1 MKKRVLLVL
10 SLLLLSLSSHA
21 LERFERLT
29 WLEPNSTTAQLIQYP
44 QLLNRIYE
52 ENDDQLIWF
61 DIEQTQKL
69 ELQLE
74 MIEEAGFSPLFSNQ
88 LSHLKKFRTENRW
101 FEYDLLATD
110 TLLLYIS
117 YAEQAAT
124 IGESWFFNQPLVS
137 KLPIPSVGS
146 VNSLLIAVELH
157 DLEDLIDSYT
167 PSSADY
173 RQIIASYDHLKRLEN
188 TSIPTYHQSSLKKI
202 GDKLSYR
209 DALVQRLNVV
219 NIDTSQIRSDV
230 NWYDASLVEP
240 VKEFQR
246 IHGLKEDGIIGA
258 QTLKWLNISPEQ
270 RLSMLA
276 LNAERSRLW
285 PMQRDTMI
293 LVNVPS
299 FNMQYWYLGEEVF
312 QSKVVVG
319 RTSRKTPVMHTK
331 LDSLIL
337 NPTWNVPRKIMVED
351 ILPQVKKDESY
362 LSNNKIEIIERWN
375 TPTTVNPEEIN
386 WSEVNP
392 KTFPYK
398 MRQRSGNSNAL
409 GLYKFNT
416 PNRRAI
422 YLHDTPSKHLFAKD
436 IRAFSSGCVRVENA
450 DQFANTLLETQGL
463 AVVDEANND
472 HSTTQS
478 IPLKKRIPVH
488 IIYQTVWVE
497 SGQVHYRDDIYL
509 YDTYNKARQ
518 FSGKG

>member
-1 MKKRVLLVL
+1 MLKRVLLVL
-10 SLLLLSLSSHA
+10 SLLFVSLSA
-21 LERFERLT
+21 YGLDRFVQLT
-29 WLEPNSTTAQLIQYP
+29 WLGTDSSTVQLMQYP

-61 DIEQTQKL
+61 DIEQSRQL

-88 LSHLKKFRTENRW
+88 LTYLKKFREENRW

-110 TLLLYIS
+110 TLLLYMS
-117 YAEQAAT
+117 YAEQAASD
-124 IGESWFFNQPLVS
+124 GESWFFDQPLVS
-137 KLPIPSVGS
+137 KLPPPSVRS
-146 VNSLLIAVELH
+146 VNALLIAVELH
-157 DLEDLIDSYT
+157 DLGDLIDSYT

-173 RQIIASYDHLKRLEN
+173 RQIIASYESFKQLKDV
-188 TSIPTYHQSSLKKI
+188 SIPTYHQNAIKKS
-202 GDKLSYR
+202 GDKLSHR
-209 DALVQRLNVV
+209 NELVKRLSVV
-219 NIDTSQIRSDV
+219 NIDTSMIRTDV

-240 VKEFQR
+240 IKDFQR
-246 IHGLKEDGIIGA
+246 IHGLKQDGIIGS
-258 QTLKWLNISPEQ
+258 QTLKWLNISPAQ

-285 PMQRDTMI
+285 PAQRDTMI

-299 FNMQYWYLGEEVF
+299 FNMKYWHLGEEVF

-351 ILPQVKKDESY
+351 ILPQVKIDEDY
-362 LSNNKIEIIERWN
+362 LANNKIEIIERWN
-375 TPTTVNPEEIN
+375 TSTTVNPEEIN

-392 KTFPYK
+392 RTFPYK

-463 AVVDEANND
+463 DIVDEVNND

-497 SGQVHYRDDIYL
+497 SGQIHYRDDIYL
-509 YDTYNKARQ
+509 YDTYNKAPQ
-518 FSGKG
+518 SSGKG